1 MQTSVQQKHFDKIHI
16 SLEIVVGVLL
26 KKLAWV
32 FTPPPKKNK
41 CCKISLISLIN
52 CNQIKNYIKASL
64 IQQKVTQTY
73 NFKKMSHLEVMQ
85 KNPNPLDANEQHPRI
100 ANRASFACRR

>member
-26 KKLAWV
+26 KKLVWV
-32 FTPPPKKNK
+32 FTPPPKKIYIY
-41 CCKISLISLIN
+41 CKICIN

-73 NFKKMSHLEVMQ
+73 NFKKMSHLGVMQ
-85 KNPNPLDANEQHPRI
+85 KNPNPLDANEQHPHI